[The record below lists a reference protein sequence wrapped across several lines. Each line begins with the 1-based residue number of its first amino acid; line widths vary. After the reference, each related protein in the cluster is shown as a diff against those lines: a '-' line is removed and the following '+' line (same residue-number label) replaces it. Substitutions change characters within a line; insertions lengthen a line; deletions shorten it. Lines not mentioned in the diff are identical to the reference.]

1 MLSSKPVLADWEVVV
16 VVVVAVQVV
25 VKCRTVQPGCAKKC

>member
-1 MLSSKPVLADWEVVV
+1 MLSSKPVLADWEV

-25 VKCRTVQPGCAKKC
+25 VKCRTVQPGCARKC